1 MGTRVTQV
9 WDYVEMRTGVI
20 GLNSAPIKRLLDLLF
35 AGCDQICLN
44 C

>member
-9 WDYVEMRTGVI
+9 WDYVEMGTGVI
-20 GLNSAPIKRLLDLLF
+20 GLNSAPSKRLLDLLF
-35 AGCDQICLN
+35 ACYDQICFN